1 VRVRIVRAEAVA
13 MDASLLPVHVTEGEA
28 AATPLRVALGQN
40 RPNPFNPVTVI
51 PFELPVAG
59 RVTLS
64 VHDVSGRL
72 VTRLVDDA
80 VLPAGYHTVRWD
92 GRSERGLIVPSGIY
106 LATLRAD
113 DETVTRKM
121 TVIR

>member
-1 VRVRIVRAEAVA
+1 VRAEAVA
-13 MDASLLPVHVTEGEA
+13 MDASLLPVHVTAGEA
-28 AATPLRVALGQN
+28 ALAPLRVMLGQN

-51 PFELPVAG
+51 PFELSVAG
-59 RVTLS
+59 RVTLA

-92 GRSERGLIVPSGIY
+92 GRNERGLVVPSGLY
-106 LATLRAD
+106 LATLEAGGERL
-113 DETVTRKM
+113 TRKM